1 MDPKISVVINT
12 LNEEQNIERA
22 IKSVNWADEIIV
34 CDMYSK
40 DKTIEVAKK
49 MGAKV
54 FFHKWADYVEPARN
68 FALSKASNDWILVLD
83 PDEEIQESLAE
94 KLREITWKMK
104 EVDYVRL
111 PRKNLIFGHFMQAS
125 MWWPDYNIR
134 FFKKDKVKW
143 GNQIHRP
150 PEVVGQ
156 GLDLPANEKYAI
168 IHSSY
173 ETISEFIQRM
183 DRYTTI
189 QARELNK
196 EGYKFKWVDLFE
208 KPLNE
213 FLSRFFA
220 NKGYQDGLHGL
231 SLSLLQAFS
240 FLAVYLKVWEK
251 LKFKEQEIDL
261 SEFKNEVQVNGKK
274 IEYWFKDENRNLL
287 KKLYKIFK

>member
-1 MDPKISVVINT
+1 M
-12 LNEEQNIERA
+12 
-22 IKSVNWADEIIV
+22 
-34 CDMYSK
+34 
-40 DKTIEVAKK
+40 
-49 MGAKV
+49 
-54 FFHKWADYVEPARN
+54 
-68 FALSKASNDWILVLD
+68 
-83 PDEEIQESLAE
+83 
-94 KLREITWKMK
+94 
-104 EVDYVRL
+104 
-111 PRKNLIFGHFMQAS
+111 
-125 MWWPDYNIR
+125 
-134 FFKKDKVKW
+134 
-143 GNQIHRP
+143 
-150 PEVVGQ
+150 
-156 GLDLPANEKYAI
+156 
-168 IHSSY
+168 
-173 ETISEFIQRM
+173 
-183 DRYTTI
+183 
-189 QARELNK
+189 NK